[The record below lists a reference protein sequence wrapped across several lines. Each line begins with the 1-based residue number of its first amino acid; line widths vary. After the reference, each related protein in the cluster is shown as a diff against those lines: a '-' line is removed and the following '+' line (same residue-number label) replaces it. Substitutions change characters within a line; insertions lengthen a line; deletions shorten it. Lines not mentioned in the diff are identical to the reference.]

1 MHCLSRIVMCESLIP
16 RIDVSIRKWPVP
28 FGYDYVQYNVQ
39 LRVSLK
45 HEAVVYWKRFSAA
58 FQLITSQMALK
69 YSAFLF
75 WYWR

>member
-1 MHCLSRIVMCESLIP
+1 MCKSPMSIIEV
-16 RIDVSIRKWPVP
+16 RIRKGPVP
-28 FGYDYVQYNVQ
+28 LGYDYVHYNVQ
-39 LRVSLK
+39 LRESLE